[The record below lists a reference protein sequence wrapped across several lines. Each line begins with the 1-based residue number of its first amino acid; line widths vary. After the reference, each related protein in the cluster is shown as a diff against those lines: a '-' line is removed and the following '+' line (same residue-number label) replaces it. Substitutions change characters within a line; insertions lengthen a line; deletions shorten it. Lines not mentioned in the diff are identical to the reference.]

1 MQPSAA
7 HTESFRLGCFSF
19 LVFISISISSF
30 NCVASCIICGRT
42 QSVDWDKAASRSSGR
57 GIAASSLRF
66 LHCCACNSS
75 SVIQSVTQ
83 FVRRLLIHTASQS
96 FIRSS
101 MELDSQSV
109 RQTCHKWVYFTAR
122 PATLFSLSLSLSL
135 PQPSLVCCGACHMQQ
150 QKRRSHIK
158 SNINKQ
164 TRRQCYTTKF
174 VCSFKLSNILEI
186 IQYTT

>member
-7 HTESFRLGCFSF
+7 HAESFRLGCFSF

-75 SVIQSVTQ
+75 SVIHSVTQ
-83 FVRRLLIHTASQS
+83 FVIHTASQS

-122 PATLFSLSLSLSL
+122 PATLFSLSPSLSTPAL
-135 PQPSLVCCGACHMQQ
+135 FSLLRRVPHAAAKAKKPH
-150 QKRRSHIK
+150 QK
-158 SNINKQ
+158 
-164 TRRQCYTTKF
+164 
-174 VCSFKLSNILEI
+174 
-186 IQYTT
+186 